1 MMKSFSLILILNF
14 ICAHYSLAQTD
25 DKALAKWC
33 VDSLNVYKGYIKNS
47 DLNKSCEKVL
57 QMKGCESVAGKPIY
71 HLDKLG
77 KNIKAKNILVLSLI
91 HGDEIGAG
99 ALGRY
104 WFERI
109 QEIDPRNTWRI
120 IPVLNP
126 DGVEKRTRTNGS
138 GVDLNRNFP
147 TTDWEAK
154 AVDYW
159 KKEAKSSPRKYP
171 GEKAASEP
179 EVNCVLNHIADFK
192 PQFVISIHTPLNVLD
207 YDGPQVRPP
216 NYSYL
221 PWRRLGN
228 FPGSLGRYLWV
239 ENHIPVLTTEL
250 KNDLPKESGVFE
262 KLQDVIGLL
271 VQTDL
276 K

>member
-1 MMKSFSLILILNF
+1 MLFLFCFSSVQ
-14 ICAHYSLAQTD
+14 AQQVTQTD
-25 DKALAKWC
+25 ENHLAEWC
-33 VDSLNVYKGYIKNS
+33 VKSLNGYKGYKKNS
-47 DLNKSCEKVL
+47 DLKKSCEKVIQL
-57 QMKGCESVAGKPIY
+57 KGCQSVEGKPIY
-71 HLDKLG
+71 HLDKPG
-77 KNIKAKNILVLSLI
+77 KNLKAKNILVLSLI
-91 HGDEIGAG
+91 HGDETGAG
-99 ALGRY
+99 SLGRY

-109 QEIDPRNTWRI
+109 QDIDPRNTWRI

-126 DGVEKRTRTNGS
+126 DGVDKKTRTNAS

-147 TTDWEAK
+147 TKDWEEH
-154 AVDYW
+154 AVDFW
-159 KKEAKSSPRKYP
+159 KKEAKASSRKFP
-171 GEKAASEP
+171 GHKAASEP
-179 EVNCVLNHIADFK
+179 EVNCVLSHMTDFK

-239 ENHIPVLTTEL
+239 ENHVPVLTAEL
-250 KNDLPKESGVFE
+250 KDSLPKDSNVFE
-262 KLQDVIGLL
+262 QLQDVIGHL

>member
-1 MMKSFSLILILNF
+1 MLSLFYFSSVQ
-14 ICAHYSLAQTD
+14 AQQMTQTD
-25 DKALAKWC
+25 DNHLADWC
-33 VDSLNVYKGYIKNS
+33 VKSLNGYKGYKKNS
-47 DLNKSCEKVL
+47 DLKKSCEKVL
-57 QMKGCESVAGKPIY
+57 QLKGCQSVEGKPIY

-77 KNIKAKNILVLSLI
+77 KTLKAKNILVLSLI
-91 HGDEIGAG
+91 HGDETGAG
-99 ALGRY
+99 SLGRY

-109 QEIDPRNTWRI
+109 QDIDPRNTWRI

-126 DGVEKRTRTNGS
+126 DGVDRKTRTNAS
-138 GVDLNRNFP
+138 GIDLNRNFP
-147 TTDWEAK
+147 TKDWEEH
-154 AVDYW
+154 AVDFW
-159 KKEAKSSPRKYP
+159 KKEAKASPRKFP
-171 GEKAASEP
+171 GQKAASEP
-179 EVNCVLNHIADFK
+179 EVNCVLSHITDFK

-250 KNDLPKESGVFE
+250 KDSLPKDSNVFE
-262 KLQDVIGLL
+262 QLQDVIGHL